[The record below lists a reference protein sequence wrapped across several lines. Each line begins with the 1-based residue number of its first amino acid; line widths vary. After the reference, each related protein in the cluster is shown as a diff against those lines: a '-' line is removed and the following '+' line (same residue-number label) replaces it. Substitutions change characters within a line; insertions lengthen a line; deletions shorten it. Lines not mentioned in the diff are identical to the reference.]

1 MIDSLSALGSYNYTS
16 SSKSSSG
23 SSLSLDQQ
31 ETIQDVLS
39 NYDSDNLTSSDALEI
54 VSAFQEANIQP
65 SRSFENAL
73 SSLGFDAKEIGDLAG
88 LGPNGPQGGM
98 PPPPPPPKES
108 EDEISDILSELLYG
122 DDDEENNNSSSST
135 NAYNSNST
143 SFDSILDYTSRI
155 LSLNDDAKSQ
165 VMDLFE
171 NYKPENT
178 ELSSSDVSS
187 IIKNSLQ
194 NILSNEDNYNSTSF
208 YA

>member
-16 SSKSSSG
+16 SSTRSSSD

-39 NYDSDNLTSSDALEI
+39 NYDSNNLSSSDALEI
-54 VSAFQEANIQP
+54 VSAFQNANIEP

-88 LGPNGPQGGM
+88 VGPQGQGGM
-98 PPPPPPPKES
+98 PPPPPPKES

-122 DDDEENNNSSSST
+122 DDEDDDNTNTSNS

-143 SFDSILDYTSRI
+143 TFDSVLDYTSRI
-155 LSLNDDAKSQ
+155 LSLNDDAKNQ

-171 NYKPENT
+171 NYKPDST
-178 ELSSSDVSS
+178 QLSSSDVSN

-194 NILSNEDNYNSTSF
+194 DILSNENNYNSTSF

>member
-16 SSKSSSG
+16 SNTRSSSD

-39 NYDSDNLTSSDALEI
+39 NYDSNNLSSSDALEI
-54 VSAFQEANIQP
+54 VSAFQNANIEP

-88 LGPNGPQGGM
+88 VGPQGQGGM
-98 PPPPPPPKES
+98 PPPPPSKEM
-108 EDEISDILSELLYG
+108 EDELSEILSELLYG
-122 DDDEENNNSSSST
+122 DDEDKSNKSNFNAYSNSST
-135 NAYNSNST
+135 N
-143 SFDSILDYTSRI
+143 FEGILDYTSRI
-155 LSLNDDAKSQ
+155 LSLNDDAKEK

-171 NYKPENT
+171 NYKPQNT
-178 ELSSSDVSS
+178 QLSSDDVSN
-187 IIKNSLQ
+187 IVKTSLQ
-194 NILSNEDNYNSTSF
+194 DILNNKNNYNSTSF